1 MCRASTMTI
10 RVRDDQS
17 DAPPLSRPF
26 ESKKR
31 PASPTIPRPPSPTP
45 ERLLKILSLIASRHW
60 QVFDYAYL
68 QNPER
73 FRDLV
78 SAVDSTPALNGMTV
92 LHMMVR
98 HAPPTRVLARAV
110 EICPDMCTST
120 DALGRTPLHVA
131 AVTGDV
137 SAIKFLA
144 ETCPEACSLL
154 DADEKTPLIILCDV
168 DAVLFAGDGG
178 RDEPPSF
185 ELVQALLVPNLDAV
199 VVEDATET
207 NAVEYAI
214 LSGCERR
221 TVRLLQRASQD
232 VMKKSRG
239 ETVHR
244 CMMLERRT

>member
-1 MCRASTMTI
+1 MTI
-10 RVRDDQS
+10 RVRDDKEN
-17 DAPPLSRPF
+17 AAPLSRPF

-31 PASPTIPRPPSPTP
+31 PASPSPPPRQSPIPG
-45 ERLLKILSLIASRHW
+45 RLLKILSLIASRHW

-68 QNPER
+68 QDPDR

-78 SAVDSTPALNGMTV
+78 STVDSIPALNGMTI
-92 LHMMVR
+92 LHAMVR

-120 DALGRTPLHVA
+120 DTLGRTPLHVA
-131 AVTGDV
+131 AATGDV
-137 SAIKFLA
+137 STVKFLA
-144 ETCPEACSLL
+144 ETCPEACSVK
-154 DADEKTPLIILCDV
+154 DADEKTPLIILCDL
-168 DAVLFAGDGG
+168 DAVLFAGDGA
-178 RDEPPSF
+178 REEPPSH
-185 ELVQALLVPNLDAV
+185 ELVQALLVPNLEAV
-199 VVEDATET
+199 VIEDATET

-221 TVRLLQRASQD
+221 TVKLLQRASQD

-244 CMMLERRT
+244 CMMLERRA